1 MIFNKQLHQQACID
15 NLLAAITE
23 DNNKLI
29 HNLNPLYEQAPHL
42 KGRFESYSNNTFNQL
57 DVLMET
63 GTGKT
68 FTYLQLAFELNKKL
82 GKNRFIFV
90 IPKVAIKQGIIQQV
104 QLTKAYFLKDYGLN
118 INIINYPEDGL
129 SAVTQQFIKPDN
141 NIQIMLTTASAFNK
155 DNNVIQ
161 QPSEHAKQQTIY
173 GKRSIWN
180 DLTHTAPVVVID
192 EPHLLTGEQT
202 TKALADFKESLF
214 IRFGATYPS
223 VEPKRKIKA
232 GEMAIE
238 PTFKATLT
246 NVVYGL
252 DSVEAFKTKLVKAIR
267 VNTLL
272 NANSNGYSLIETNS
286 RKKNFELSFFKNN
299 EPNKVIVGL
308 KQDIGLKTGL
318 AELNGYE
325 ATKIIKSSVFIT
337 NGTDNKQ
344 LIFSSGQFEISDE
357 ESRKMIRSTIQ
368 NHFKKEE
375 HLFKQ
380 GLKTLSLFFIPN
392 ISDFRG
398 DSPRLKR
405 IFEEEYRTIRKQFYQ
420 ATSNQAY
427 KVYLDNDFDADGNLA
442 VHEGYFSGDGKGK
455 GKAEDKEKAD
465 IDLILNQKEQLLSF
479 GTSLRFIFSVWAL
492 QEGWDNPNIFN
503 ICKLSNTS
511 RDVSR
516 RQQVGRGL
524 RLAVDQCGV
533 RMTYQHYEESDKRFY
548 DVNTLDMVVSS
559 HEQNFIHE
567 IQNEIALN
575 SYSILR
581 STFNIEELIAKGLNS
596 RQACKILGILED
608 ENIITYSDDEDT
620 YTAQSSVGDFLD
632 SNPALF
638 SSIPEAQFNIAKEIF
653 PAGIS
658 GLIDNGNK
666 PKQKVIIRQDKLNK
680 FKALWESINRKSH
693 VIYQKLNQ
701 EKLIGDITTVFNQLT
716 ITTKQSYFKQERLN
730 PETNEVE
737 RTDSIPVE
745 SDQIIFTATDYL
757 NFIQEV
763 TQESKLPLPFTFGI
777 KLLTLLDKTKI
788 QADRSKAKREL
799 NKIIVDVIHSSMI
812 QKVDYQFSSEVKI
825 TDLHD
830 GDLSSYL
837 TEIEYTK
844 LGMNINNDD
853 QAPDNLL
860 FDKIVWDSTIERD
873 VQKEKALKV
882 NGGHITVFAK
892 LPSIKIPTPYKTYSP
907 DFAYLIEREGNKDLF
922 LVVETKGYKSEQ
934 DIPVDEQNKI
944 KYAERFFLQLQ
955 KELPDVQVEFKTRVN
970 KQELIDLVGNI

>member
-1 MIFNKQLHQQACID
+1 MIFNKQPHQQACID
-15 NLLAAITE
+15 NLLAAIIE

-29 HNLNPLYEQAPHL
+29 HNLNPLYEQAPYL
-42 KGRFESYSNNTFNQL
+42 KGRFESYRNDSFNQL

-68 FTYLQLAFELNKKL
+68 FTYLQLAFELNQKL

-104 QLTKAYFLKDYGLN
+104 QLTKEYFLKDYGLN

-129 SAVTQQFIKPDN
+129 SAVTQKFIKPDN

-155 DNNVIQ
+155 ESNVIQ
-161 QPSEHAKQQTIY
+161 QPSENAKQQTIY

-192 EPHLLTGEQT
+192 EPHLLKGEQT
-202 TKALADFKESLF
+202 IKALADFKESLF

-223 VEPKRKIKA
+223 VEPKRKNKA
-232 GEMAIE
+232 DEETIE
-238 PTFKATLT
+238 PIFKATLT

-272 NANSNGYSLIETNS
+272 NANATGYSLIETNS
-286 RKKNFELSFFKNN
+286 RKKNFELSFFNNN
-299 EPNKVIVGL
+299 EPNKVVVGI
-308 KQDIGLKTGL
+308 KRDIGLQTGL

-325 ATKIIKSSVFIT
+325 ATKITKLSVFIT
-337 NGTDNKQ
+337 NGVDNKE
-344 LIFSSGQFEISDE
+344 LILSGGQFEISDE
-357 ESRKMIRSTIQ
+357 ESRQMIRTTIQ

-375 HLFKQ
+375 SLFKQ

-398 DSPRLKR
+398 DAPRLKR
-405 IFEEEYRTIRKQFYQ
+405 IFEEEYRTIRNQFYQ
-420 ATSNQAY
+420 ETSNQAY
-427 KVYLDNDFDADGNLA
+427 KEYLDKDFDNEGNIS

-465 IDLILNQKEQLLSF
+465 IDLILNQKEKLLSF
-479 GTSLRFIFSVWAL
+479 DTSLRFIFSVWAL

-511 RDVSR
+511 KDVSR

-524 RLAVDQCGV
+524 RLAVDKNGV
-533 RMTYQHYEESDKRFY
+533 RMTHKHFEGSDKRFY
-548 DVNTLDMVVSS
+548 DVNTLDIVVSS
-559 HEQNFIHE
+559 HEQSFIHE
-567 IQNEIALN
+567 IQNEISSN
-575 SYSILR
+575 SYSIIR
-581 STFNIEELIAKGLNS
+581 SSFSLNELLEKGLNS
-596 RQACKILGILED
+596 RQAGNLLRILED
-608 ENIITYSDDEDT
+608 EKIITYIDEEDI
-620 YTAQSSVGDFLD
+620 YTAQSSVGDFLA
-632 SNPALF
+632 SNSALF
-638 SSIPEAQFNIAKEIF
+638 ASIPEAQFHIAKEIF

-666 PKQKVIIRQDKLNK
+666 PKQKVKIRQDKLNK

-693 VIYQKLNQ
+693 IIYQKLNQ
-701 EKLIGDITTVFNQLT
+701 EKLLNDIATAFNQLI
-716 ITTKQSYFKQERLN
+716 ITTKQSYIKQERLD

-737 RTDSIPVE
+737 RIDSIPVE
-745 SDQIIFTATDYL
+745 SDQLTFTANDYL
-757 NFIQEV
+757 NFIKEV

-777 KLLTLLDKTKI
+777 KLISLLDKSKI

-799 NKIIVDVIHSSMI
+799 NKIIVDIVHSSMI
-812 QKVDYQFSSEVKI
+812 QKVNYEFSSEVKI

-853 QAPDNLL
+853 QAPENLL
-860 FDKIVWDSTIERD
+860 FDKIVWDSAIERD
-873 VQKEKALKV
+873 VQKEKVLKV
-882 NGGHITVFAK
+882 NGGNITVFAK
-892 LPSIKIPTPYKTYSP
+892 LPSIKIPTPYKNYNP

-934 DIPVDEQNKI
+934 DIPIDEKNKI

-955 KELPDVQVEFKTRVN
+955 KELPSVQVEFKTRVN
-970 KQELIDLVGNI
+970 KQELIELVG